1 MSESETPNPGV
12 LSSSVD
18 LQTDTPYADAV
29 EDYSDSH
36 DVRFHL
42 PGHGGGTAGATAV
55 DDYFGGRLAELDL
68 MPMVDGID
76 LGQSPTP
83 LERSMRLAAEAW
95 GARRTWF
102 LTNGATQGNHLAVL
116 ALRAFGDTVL
126 VQRSV
131 HSSVV
136 DGMMFA
142 GMRAR
147 FVAPVVDA
155 ELGAAQAVT
164 ANAVAARLAELASQG
179 ESPAAVYV
187 VSPSYFGFVSDI
199 AAIAEVVHAAGLS
212 LVVDE
217 AWGAHL
223 GFHPELPSNAL
234 ANGADLV
241 VSSTHKL
248 GGSLTQ
254 SAMLHLGEGEWADR
268 LEQRIDRVRHSLQST
283 SESALLLVSLDLA
296 RRALAT
302 GEDRIGRSLAFA
314 DRIRAE
320 IRLAGRFAIASDNYP
335 SFEGWGGT
343 DPFRV
348 VINTRVGGIGGHQA
362 RTLLHDDSGV
372 LVELATENALV
383 AIVGPGT
390 EPDVEAF
397 LGALAALPHLSD
409 DLGAAAPKLPG
420 WGVERMTIRDAY
432 FADTEI
438 VPFEQA
444 AGRISADSLAAY
456 PPGIPNVLPGEEI
469 LPDTIA
475 FLRAVAASPSGY
487 VRGAVEAA
495 LDTFRVVVRGAEGH
509 DTGAHDIELEK

>member
-1 MSESETPNPGV
+1 VTEAGGTGACDP
-12 LSSSVD
+12 
-18 LQTDTPYADAV
+18 QTATPYADAV
-29 EDYSDSH
+29 RDYSEAH
-36 DVRFHL
+36 TVRFHL
-42 PGHGGGTAGATAV
+42 PGHGGGTAGDTAV
-55 DDYFGGRLAELDL
+55 GDFFGGRVAELDL

-76 LGQSPTP
+76 LGQEPTP
-83 LERSMRLAAEAW
+83 LERSLRLAAGAW

-131 HSSVV
+131 HSSVI
-136 DGMMFA
+136 DGLMLA

-164 ANAVAARLAELASQG
+164 AASVAMRLAELAAQG
-179 ESPAAVYV
+179 ESPVAVYL
-187 VSPSYFGFVSDI
+187 VSPSYFGFVTDI
-199 AAIAEVVHAAGLS
+199 AAIAEVVHAAGLP

-217 AWGAHL
+217 AWGSHL
-223 GFHPELPSNAL
+223 GFHPELPGNAL

-241 VSSTHKL
+241 ISSTHKL

-254 SAMLHLGEGEWADR
+254 SAMLHLREGEWADR
-268 LEQRIDRVRHSLQST
+268 LEERVDRVRHSLQST
-283 SESALLLVSLDLA
+283 SESALLLASLDLA

-302 GEDRIGRSLAFA
+302 GEQRIGRSMAIA
-314 DRIRAE
+314 DRVRAE
-320 IRLAGRFAIASDNYP
+320 IRSAGRFAVASDRYP
-335 SFEGWGGT
+335 TFAGWGGT

-362 RTLLHDDSGV
+362 RTLLQDDSRV
-372 LVELATENALV
+372 LVELATENAIV

-390 EPDVEAF
+390 EPDADAF
-397 LGALAALPHLSD
+397 LGALAALPRIAEDS
-409 DLGAAAPKLPG
+409 GAASPKHPG
-420 WGVERMTIRDAY
+420 WGSERMSIRDAY
-432 FADTEI
+432 FADTEL
-438 VPFEQA
+438 VPFDQA

-469 LPDTIA
+469 LPETIA

-487 VRGAVEAA
+487 VRGAVDAA
-495 LDTFRVVVRGAEGH
+495 LDAFRVVSRGAEAR
-509 DTGAHDIELEK
+509 GAEPSG